1 MICSETGSKE
11 KLFIT
16 FHSEEEI
23 VSFVDVCN
31 KYDDAIDIKID
42 KLLTDAKSVMGMLLA
57 SLNIP
62 HEIIYECFDDKDDFQ
77 EFRDEIIG
85 RFTITFD

>member
-1 MICSETGSKE
+1 MTFSETGSRE

-31 KYDDAIDIKID
+31 KYDDAIDIRIGKF
-42 KLLTDAKSVMGMLLA
+42 LTDAKSMMGMLLI

-62 HEIIYECFDDKDDFQ
+62 HEIIYECFDDKDDYQ
-77 EFRDEIIG
+77 EFLNEILG
-85 RFTITFD
+85 RFTITLK